1 MLDHHKL
8 LAIIIVVFLIL
19 DNYSSVINT
28 SFDYLYE
35 EDYSTIYTPSSHL
48 QPLDVSSFE
57 PLKHLYGQRI

>member
-19 DNYSSVINT
+19 DNYSSVIN
-28 SFDYLYE
+28 SYE
-35 EDYSTIYTPSSHL
+35 EDYSTIYTSSSHL